1 MTVQSTRTRRTR
13 RSITP
18 PADPATLLAA
28 LRTNIAANLSAID
41 GIGPDSGP
49 GGQPCAAPVL
59 VDWLANLE
67 ERIPGP
73 ETPHREAIRSGLILG
88 LSDPAVRG
96 KQTVVDLLIAQIVH
110 TPALAPG
117 VAQSA
122 AATLAKVATA
132 KHFHQ
137 IAPLLAEP
145 IDDIARFWLIQYLRK
160 CKTTEARDIAV
171 SYLGT
176 PFTVAAL
183 VALVGMGARGVR
195 PMVAPLV
202 DHPQREV
209 RQHAKRAMN
218 RLPLDG
224 LAG

>member
-1 MTVQSTRTRRTR
+1 MTAQSTRRTR

-18 PADPATLLAA
+18 PAEPAVLLAA
-28 LRTNIAANLSAID
+28 LRANIASNLAAID
-41 GIGPDSGP
+41 GATPAGAPGPE
-49 GGQPCAAPVL
+49 PCAAPVI
-59 VDWLANLE
+59 VDWLAHLE
-67 ERIPGP
+67 DRLPGP
-73 ETPHREAIRSGLILG
+73 ETARREAIRSGLILG
-88 LSDPAVRG
+88 LADPAMRG
-96 KQTVVDLLIAQIVH
+96 KQTVVDLLIAQITH
-110 TPALAPG
+110 TPALAPA

-137 IAPLLAEP
+137 IAALLAEP
-145 IDDIARFWLIQYLRK
+145 IDDITRYWLIQYLRK
-160 CKTTEARDIAV
+160 CKTDAARDIAV

-183 VALVGMGARGVR
+183 IALVGMGARGVR
-195 PMVAPLV
+195 PMVAELV

-209 RQHAKRAMN
+209 RQHARRALN